1 MHKDSTYSFMIT
13 NEQEVK
19 SKLGINFMPLSY
31 SLETREQLL
40 KLNSNLHINSCDM
53 ICILS

>member
-1 MHKDSTYSFMIT
+1 MHRDSTNCFMIT
-13 NEQEVK
+13 NRQEVK

-40 KLNSNLHINSCDM
+40 KLNSNLRINSCDVV
-53 ICILS
+53 CVLS